1 MATDGPAS
9 KKRKLSHDDVD
20 QDDSQYT
27 VIARWKFEVVQPQ
40 GKQKALP
47 INEEITLKSVHLVEQ
62 SMRLSMNKSHGPVW
76 SVEAVSATSQALYD
90 SVQNA
95 ASLPSHFKSTPARTL
110 HVCHRASLCAK
121 DIEVTG
127 TLSLTVEI
135 LWNNTTSIFESMNDR
150 SLAML
155 RTYLPSTDSESDSP
169 SLEPWQPA
177 DFYNNV
183 HRPSTSTPVVD
194 GWTPPGF
201 STALYPF
208 QRRTLQWML
217 QREGVAVDNNGTIAP
232 SMSPTTQPLPHGF
245 VQTRDLNGGVQY
257 VNHALGVLS
266 SNYNEVVKTFAAP
279 CGGLLAE
286 EMGLGKTLAV
296 VGTVCAHKRPSQQ
309 SPWPTSD
316 RRASGA
322 TLIITP
328 PVLLEQWKE
337 EIARHAGSLSVITY
351 EGVKSRTPA
360 RIDQLIDD
368 LASSDIVLTTYN
380 VISREVHYV
389 KEKPDRKLRH
399 APRNDAPKSPLTEI
413 SWWRVCLDEAQMV
426 ESGVSN
432 AAVVARLV
440 PREIGWAVT
449 GTPLRKSHRDLYGIM
464 VFLRYQPWAYSTKVW
479 DRLLQYH
486 RPLFRSMIKEIALR
500 HTKDFVRDDLR
511 LPPQNRHTITMPF
524 TAVEEQHYENLFE
537 ECCELI
543 GIRADGTPRSDQWDP
558 EDPLVIEKMRT
569 WLSRLRQTCLH
580 PEVGARN
587 RRALGRGG
595 GPLRT
600 VAQVLD
606 VMIDQLEG
614 NLRTEQRS
622 LLMSRIRRGQMLE
635 NAKSTDEAL
644 KLWSEAFEES
654 TSIVKECRS
663 RLEEEVKL
671 RSQEKAARRIE
682 EESQPDKSGIS
693 DDSEEEEEQTDA
705 NILTYRQRLR
715 SALEVQHICIFF
727 MGSAYYQLKTKEAN
741 TEADETNIEAD
752 KTNIKADK
760 TNIEADET
768 KTEANSPVFHA
779 LEKQETEAYETAKK
793 IRGELL
799 TEVLQKA
806 NKLIQSVRRKG
817 ESQIPAALTNLK
829 THEEYSGIESRK
841 YVEKLDAFCEAI
853 NKQAQYFQNLRL
865 KMIENLK
872 KALIDDDAGVE
883 LVGDEYEISTKHQDE
898 MYVYMEAL
906 RMLFADRTE
915 AVTGLENQL
924 IKHEAR
930 NFWRSA
936 KENQGPAPELM
947 LELLQVRLQNRIDI
961 NKKGSLRGIVSEVR
975 SLVSTLEAQE
985 ATGSTR
991 ARAELTVAESLL
1003 KHVQGMATSMSK
1015 TLPALEQEVNL
1026 FKDTMNSRLDYYRA
1040 LQKISD
1046 TVAPYEEDKAGQPLD
1061 QAKFDDTL
1069 RGEHSVSDKISV
1081 MLAKRRYLL
1090 NLKDESTATAKR
1102 TCIIC
1107 QSDFENGTLTV
1118 CGHTFCKE
1126 CIQLWWMSHHNC
1138 PVCKKH
1144 LSRSDFH
1151 DITYKPS
1158 EMAVQ
1163 AETPAPGSESPS
1175 SDDAQQTGNQSIY
1188 SDISTRTL
1196 EGIKTIDL
1204 NGPSFGSKVDM
1215 LMRHIIWLRDHDY
1228 AAKSIIFSQYRDFL
1242 DVLRRAFTAHN
1253 ISYAAFED
1261 KNGIQK
1267 FKATAGIECFLL
1279 HAKAHSAG
1287 LNLVCAN
1294 HVFLCEPLL
1303 ATAVEL
1309 QAIARVH
1316 RIGQHRPT
1324 TVWMYIIGGTVEES
1338 IYEMS
1343 VARRL
1348 EHIKRNVKLSK
1359 GKESAAST
1367 ATSGTTTPKL
1377 LGENVIEMANSL
1389 ELQDAD
1395 LKKLLTT
1402 GKTGGE
1408 YVHKEDLWRCL
1419 FGKSRLRENV
1429 MAADRAPADGEI
1441 GRHLRAEAA
1450 DARAN
1455 DAC

>member
-1 MATDGPAS
+1 MATDGPPT
-9 KKRKLSHDDVD
+9 KKRKLSPDGADLDDL
-20 QDDSQYT
+20 QYII
-27 VIARWKFEVVQPQ
+27 IARKKFEVVQSQPS
-40 GKQKALP
+40 QKAIP
-47 INEEITLKSVHLVEQ
+47 IDEEVALKSANLAKQ
-62 SMRLSMNKSHGPVW
+62 SLRFVINRGHGAAW
-76 SVEAVSATSQALYD
+76 SIEAVSATNQD
-90 SVQNA
+90 SFQVVENA
-95 ASLPSHFKSTPARTL
+95 ASLPSHLGSMQARTF
-110 HVCHRASLCAK
+110 HVCHRASLSAD
-121 DIEVTG
+121 DIG
-127 TLSLTVEI
+127 KNKNLFLTVEI
-135 LWNNTTSIFESMNDR
+135 LWNNTTSIFESVNDKT
-150 SLAML
+150 LAML
-155 RTYLPSTDSESDSP
+155 RTYLPSNDPECIAP
-169 SLEPWQPA
+169 SSEPWQPT
-177 DFYNNV
+177 DFYDNV
-183 HRPSTSTPVVD
+183 HRPPSSEAVVD

-201 STALYPF
+201 NTALYPF
-208 QRRTLQWML
+208 QRRTLHWML
-217 QREGVAVDNNGTIAP
+217 QREGVALNADGNVAP
-232 SMSPTTQPLPHGF
+232 TGSPAMQALPHGF
-245 VQTRDLNGGVQY
+245 AEIRDLNGEVQY
-257 VNHALGVLS
+257 INHALGILS
-266 SNYNEVVKTFAAP
+266 SNYNEVVKAFAP
-279 CGGLLAE
+279 PRGGLLAE

-296 VGTVCAHKRPSQQ
+296 VGTVCAHKRLSQPST
-309 SPWPTSD
+309 WPPSD

-328 PVLLEQWKE
+328 PVLLEQWRE
-337 EIARHAGSLSVITY
+337 EIARHASGLTVITY
-351 EGVKSRTPA
+351 DGLKSRTPE
-360 RIDQLIDD
+360 RIEQLIDD
-368 LASSDIVLTTYN
+368 LARSDIVLTTYN

-399 APRNDAPKSPLTEI
+399 APRNEAPKSPLTQI

-440 PREIGWAVT
+440 PREFAWAVT

-464 VFLRYQPWAYSTKVW
+464 VFLRYQPWACSTKVW
-479 DRLLQYH
+479 DRLLQFH

-511 LPPQNRHTITMPF
+511 LPPQSRHTITMPF

-543 GIRADGTPRSDQWDP
+543 GLRADGSPRSDEWDP
-558 EDPLVIEKMRT
+558 EDPSIIEKMRT

-587 RRALGRGG
+587 RRALGRAG

-635 NAKSTDEAL
+635 NAKSTEEAL
-644 KLWSEAFEES
+644 KLWLEAFKES
-654 TSIVKECRS
+654 TSIVKECRG
-663 RLEEEVKL
+663 RLEDEVDL
-671 RSQEKAARRIE
+671 RAKEKAARRIE
-682 EESQPDKSGIS
+682 ENLHRSVNI
-693 DDSEEEEEQTDA
+693 DSKDTPEEEEDAEEQDA
-705 NILTYRQRLR
+705 NILAYRQRLR

-727 MGSAYYQLKTKEAN
+727 MGNAYYQLKT
-741 TEADETNIEAD
+741 DES
-752 KTNIKADK
+752 
-760 TNIEADET
+760 
-768 KTEANSPVFHA
+768 KTEAESTAFHA
-779 LEKQETEAYETAKK
+779 LEQQETEAYDTAKK

-799 TEVLQKA
+799 AEALQKA
-806 NKLIQSVRRKG
+806 NKLIRSVRTKG
-817 ESQIPAALTNLK
+817 ESQLPAALTALK
-829 THEEYSGIESRK
+829 SRDEYSGIESRK
-841 YVEKLDAFCEAI
+841 YVEKLDIFCEAV
-853 NKQAQYFQNLRL
+853 NKQAQYFQELRL

-883 LVGDEYEISTKHQDE
+883 LVGDEYETSTKHQDE

-906 RMLFADRTE
+906 RMLFADRSE

-936 KENQGPAPELM
+936 KENEGPAPELM
-947 LELLQVRLQNRIDI
+947 LQLLRERLENRIDI
-961 NKKGSLRGIVSEVR
+961 SKKGSLRGIVSEVR
-975 SLVSTLEAQE
+975 SLVSALEAQE
-985 ATGSTR
+985 ATGS
-991 ARAELTVAESLL
+991 ARAKAELAVAEALL
-1003 KHVQGMATSMSK
+1003 KHVQGMASSMSK
-1015 TLPALEQEVNL
+1015 ALAPLEQEVNL

-1046 TVAPYEEDKAGQPLD
+1046 TVAPYEEDKAGEPLD
-1061 QAKFDDTL
+1061 RDKFNDTL
-1069 RGEHSVSDKISV
+1069 KGEDGVSDKIAN

-1126 CIQLWWMSHHNC
+1126 CIQLWWTSHHTC
-1138 PVCKKH
+1138 PVCKKR
-1144 LSRSDFH
+1144 LNRNDFH

-1163 AETPAPGSESPS
+1163 AETPASRSESPS
-1175 SDDAQQTGNQSIY
+1175 SDNPRQTGNHTIY
-1188 SDISTRTL
+1188 SDISARTL
-1196 EGIKTIDL
+1196 EEIKTIDL

-1253 ISYAAFED
+1253 ISFAAFED
-1261 KNGIQK
+1261 KNGIQQ
-1267 FKATAGIECFLL
+1267 FKTTAGIECFLL

-1359 GKESAAST
+1359 GKEATAST
-1367 ATSGTTTPKL
+1367 ATSGTTTPKV

-1429 MAADRAPADGEI
+1429 MAADQAPADGDI
-1441 GRHLRAEAA
+1441 ARHLRAEAA
-1450 DARAN
+1450 EARAS
-1455 DAC
+1455 DVC